1 MKNNLWKRLALRTVL
16 GLSATG
22 TVIPTLQPATAQRA
36 FRADLVGNWTSNL
49 GDFYTLRSNGT
60 YTFTI
65 GDKMMGNL
73 AHSGT
78 WSLTN
83 GGHTL
88 RLHATR
94 RVVLEGKRRRSLRS
108 NKTFRLA
115 VENLD
120 PETIS
125 LDGAHFHRPRSGRAY
140 AD

>member
-1 MKNNLWKRLALRTVL
+1 LTVATFL
-16 GLSATG
+16 GLSTTG
-22 TVIPTLQPATAQRA
+22 TLVPTLRPATAQRA
-36 FRADLVGNWTSNL
+36 FRSDLVGNWKSNL

-78 WSLTN
+78 WSLT

-88 RLHATR
+88 RLHSTR
-94 RVVLEGKRRRSLRS
+94 RVVLEGRRRRTLRAD
-108 NKTFRLA
+108 KTFRLA
-115 VENLD
+115 IESPD
-120 PETIS
+120 PETIT
-125 LDGAHFHRPRSGRAY
+125 LDGARFYRPRTGRAH